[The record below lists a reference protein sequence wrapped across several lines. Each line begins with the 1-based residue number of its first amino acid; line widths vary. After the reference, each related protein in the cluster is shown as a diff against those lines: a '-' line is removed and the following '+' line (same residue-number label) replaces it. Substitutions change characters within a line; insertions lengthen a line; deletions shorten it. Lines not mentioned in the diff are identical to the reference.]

1 MQTITMALSILRFIT
16 AYTRVTNQEYTL
28 AHNVKTMKN
37 SSIPKTTPANDVTQ
51 EWMAALTAPIRKL
64 MIKSYA
70 LTALRHTCSK
80 RTKAMTHAT
89 AASK

>member
-1 MQTITMALSILRFIT
+1 MQTMSMALSILT
-16 AYTRVTNQEYTL
+16 LAYSRVTNQEYTL